1 MTHRIYIS
9 RPIDD
14 RDVSEIYDIVERAR
28 EEFRTP
34 RFEVIDP
41 TLIPNGAQRENPK
54 SLVDTQLKLM
64 KTCDTILIDMS
75 LPNHTYIGCI
85 AELVYAHRYKLYT
98 VVYVDQIESAIGLG
112 LGTTLIILIRHGGS
126 GQVDSRKTPVIH
138 EGEEDCPFCQ
148 LGNANGLISP

>member
-98 VVYVDQIESAIGLG
+98 VVYVGSNRIGHRPWLRYHTDHID
-112 LGTTLIILIRHGGS
+112 TTWEGA
-126 GQVDSRKTPVIH
+126 VKWIH
-138 EGEEDCPFCQ
+138 AK
-148 LGNANGLISP
+148 LR